1 MLALMHIH
9 KDTNIL
15 VLQEW
20 MSQFTQQMHTSVD
33 SFSLEKS
40 EALLRR
46 SERKYVSNTLL
57 DLFVCTQKLTK
68 KAIVSFTNLF
78 FYAQFSE

>member
-57 DLFVCTQKLTK
+57 DPFVCTQKLTK